1 LLKGMM
7 RGKREAIS
15 GIGAGMKPGIAGETP
30 APTEGTMTRDLG
42 REMITVII
50 AELLHPPSLL

>member
-1 LLKGMM
+1 MM